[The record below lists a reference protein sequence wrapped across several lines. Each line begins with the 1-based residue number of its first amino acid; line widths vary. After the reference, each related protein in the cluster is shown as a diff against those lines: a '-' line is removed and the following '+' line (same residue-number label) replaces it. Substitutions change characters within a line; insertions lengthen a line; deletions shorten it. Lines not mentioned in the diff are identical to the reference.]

1 MTKKPIVI
9 FLVLILAAVTVIVLL
24 NLRHHAVPGSTAGT
38 TAVPAATSTGTLF
51 ADSPY
56 AAHAYLISATGT
68 LSAAVQAALS
78 GFSVQ
83 RQMLPDGTMQVRVSS
98 AAPAGGTE
106 TYSVKSGEKLY
117 FVENFMMDDASG
129 SDRFLGDDKIFL
141 VGADG
146 MIQ

>member
-1 MTKKPIVI
+1 
-9 FLVLILAAVTVIVLL
+9 
-24 NLRHHAVPGSTAGT
+24 
-38 TAVPAATSTGTLF
+38 
-51 ADSPY
+51 
-56 AAHAYLISATGT
+56 
-68 LSAAVQAALS
+68 
-78 GFSVQ
+78 
-83 RQMLPDGTMQVRVSS
+83 MLPDGTMQVRVSS
-98 AAPAGGTE
+98 ASPAGGTE